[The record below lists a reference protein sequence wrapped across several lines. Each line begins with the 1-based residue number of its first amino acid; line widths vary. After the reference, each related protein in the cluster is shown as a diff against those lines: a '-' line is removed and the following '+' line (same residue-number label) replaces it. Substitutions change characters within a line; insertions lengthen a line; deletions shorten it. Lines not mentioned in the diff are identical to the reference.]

1 MLARLKSRY
10 PVLKTALNWETPW
23 QLLVATVLSAQ
34 CTDKQVNKVTPVFFQ
49 KWPAPFDLARAPVE
63 EVARV
68 VHSTGFYRNKSKNLV
83 AAAGIVAR
91 EFNGEVPSSMQDLLS
106 LPGIARK
113 TANIVL
119 SGAFGIN
126 HGIAIDTHVK
136 RISFRLG
143 LTEST
148 NPSVIEK
155 DLMPLFPRQDWAN
168 VNHMLVFFGRE
179 VCRARKP
186 NCTGCELGDICSKK
200 RISI

>member
-200 RISI
+200 GISI